1 MVQAPR
7 YEPLFDI
14 HPLTGASI
22 EVFYA
27 DRALETFGRVGA
39 GWFWCSRRRGF
50 SAAEPATGPFPTSY
64 AAYRHVV
71 KSPTPPFQITREA
84 FGT

>member
-1 MVQAPR
+1 MVRAPGH
-7 YEPLFDI
+7 EPLFDI

-27 DRALETFGRVGA
+27 DHALETFGRVGG

-50 SAAEPATGPFPTSY
+50 APDRAPIGPFATSY
-64 AAYRHVV
+64 SAYRHAMNEGGC
-71 KSPTPPFQITREA
+71 SALTGRQHPRP
-84 FGT
+84 